1 MALSDKALLFI
12 WPMKNPSEIPP
23 ADLSGQRE
31 EKRMCPSLYELEK
44 EWEQK
49 KEKPILPNN
58 MYLIPDQE

>member
-1 MALSDKALLFI
+1 
-12 WPMKNPSEIPP
+12 MKNPSEIPP
-23 ADLSGQRE
+23 ADLSDQRE

-44 EWEQK
+44 EREQK